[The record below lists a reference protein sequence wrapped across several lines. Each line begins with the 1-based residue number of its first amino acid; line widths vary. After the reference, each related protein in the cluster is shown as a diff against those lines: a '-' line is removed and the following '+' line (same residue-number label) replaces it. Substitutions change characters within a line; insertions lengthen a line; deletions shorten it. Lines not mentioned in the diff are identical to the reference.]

1 MPDVGGRFV
10 WLGGG
15 WELDL
20 RALDFNSRGVA
31 GKGFRCDDEVPH
43 RYDERSED
51 AMLLKL
57 TSRFVGD
64 VYVIE
69 CVGRVVLGEE
79 VKALEAALVAAER
92 EFTRIVL
99 NLSEVNRLDSI
110 AMGLLVRYAERLG
123 NRGGGL
129 RLAAPPV
136 FVTNLLNMTKLS
148 GMLPSYS
155 TEEEAI
161 VSFLKQGSEEE
172 AEGRRGPRVLV
183 FDESADLCVFV
194 RRVLVGQGYDVRSTC
209 SFRDAKILL
218 RMDGVEYIVVGPS
231 TPRLSAETVVHSLT
245 ALSPSARVLQ
255 LAADFKI
262 RDAQEATDALLQMF
276 GGRAS

>member
-1 MPDVGGRFV
+1 
-10 WLGGG
+10 
-15 WELDL
+15 
-20 RALDFNSRGVA
+20 
-31 GKGFRCDDEVPH
+31 
-43 RYDERSED
+43 
-51 AMLLKL
+51 MLLTLK
-57 TSRFVGD
+57 SRFVGN

-69 CVGRVVLGEE
+69 CVGRIVLGEE
-79 VKALEAALVAAER
+79 VKALEAALELAER
-92 EFTRIVL
+92 EFNQIVL
-99 NLSEVNRLDSI
+99 NLSEVDRLDSI

-123 NRGGGL
+123 KRGGGL
-129 RLAAPPV
+129 RLAGAPA

-148 GMLPSYS
+148 TMLPSYP

-161 VSFLKQGSEEE
+161 VSFLKQASEDAAQE
-172 AEGRRGPRVLV
+172 RRGPRVLL

-194 RRVLVGQGYDVRSTC
+194 RTVLMGQGYDVRSTC

-218 RMDGVEYIVVGPS
+218 RVDGVEYIVVGPS

-245 ALSPSARVLQ
+245 ALSPKANVLQ

-276 GGRAS
+276 GGGGAS